1 MEGRA
6 TKAGVQAHAQLK
18 AYTDWAEYHSQQDPM
33 AVFYDTKEQHMAEV
47 CRTLWATG
55 YVAQF
60 GVDAGHTLRIMASHF
75 RSQKVI
81 GFDAWHTKGPGLPD
95 RWTGN
100 FDFSRAFTWTRD
112 AFRDMKRTMPRNVKL
127 VPGLFDKQKIQD
139 ALPKGDAALISI
151 DCDTGASTTTVLEA
165 VRHTLGPGTRI
176 IFDEYCNYAGWRQ
189 HEFGAWQSFCEK
201 YQIEYEYFGICD
213 MDVSV
218 EITDIKG

>member
-1 MEGRA
+1 METRSSK
-6 TKAGVQAHAQLK
+6 TGVQQHAQLK

-60 GVDAGHTLRIMASHF
+60 GVDAGHTLRIMASYF
-75 RSQKVI
+75 RKKVF

-100 FDFSRAFTWTRD
+100 IDHSRAFTWTPQS
-112 AFRDMKRTMPRNVKL
+112 FRELKKSMPRNVKL

-165 VRHTLGPGTRI
+165 VRPTLGPGTRI
-176 IFDEYCNYAGWRQ
+176 IFDEYANYAGWRQ
-189 HEFGAWQSFCEK
+189 HEFGAWQRFCEK
-201 YQIEYEYFGICD
+201 YKIEYEYFGICE
-213 MDVSV
+213 MDVSI